1 MNKHINQQLLDASL
15 IQKKVREYRSE
26 LNKKYIESTKLTKKE
41 EEIRRDII
49 EIGLETMEYALSD
62 FTLKVA
68 QELKVVKIKLSV
80 YGSIAIAVGGFVAPY
95 LYSFVDKMLSNG

>member
-1 MNKHINQQLLDASL
+1 MVKYINSQPLDASL
-15 IQKKVREYRSE
+15 IQKKVREYRDE

-68 QELKVVKIKLSV
+68 QELKIVKVKLSV
-80 YGSIAIAVGGFVAPY
+80 YGSIAIAVGGMVTPY
-95 LYSFVDKMLSNG
+95 IYSYIDKMLRNG